1 MLEVPRGWSRV
12 AWRRKGFD
20 GDGGGKASL
29 TLEGLAT
36 MTGGQTQHRPFVIHS
51 NLSYIHQPQNKKS
64 CRHLSDDMETRLL
77 LSTVERFG
85 TS

>member
-1 MLEVPRGWSRV
+1 MLKVPRGWSRV

-29 TLEGLAT
+29 TLQGLAT
-36 MTGGQTQHRPFVIHS
+36 MTGGQNTTPPISDSLQSLLHPPTPE
-51 NLSYIHQPQNKKS
+51 QKS
-64 CRHLSDDMETRLL
+64 CRQLSDDMETRLL